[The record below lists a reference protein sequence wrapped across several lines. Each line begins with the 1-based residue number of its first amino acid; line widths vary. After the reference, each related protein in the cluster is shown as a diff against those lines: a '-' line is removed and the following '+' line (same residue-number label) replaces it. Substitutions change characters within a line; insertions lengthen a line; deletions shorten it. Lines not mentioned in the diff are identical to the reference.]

1 MLALALALVLA
12 PGSDAAPT
20 PLANASFEELDA
32 GGGPV
37 GWRAAAW
44 GRDGADLARLCGV
57 AEQDDAPSGERV
69 ARMDLDAP
77 TCTAWAQELKGLEP
91 GQWYEASAMVRCQD
105 LEGQGCH
112 LNIEY
117 WYGAISSGC
126 LDAEHLVGTQG
137 WTRQTLRF
145 LAPGSDYHC
154 NLSLFQ
160 IGGPGIAW
168 FDDVTV
174 RPIAPPEHDLSGRRA
189 LDEPLW
195 GMFTCYANYLHQYGE
210 TMRQAG
216 VHWQRQGLSA
226 LAPEQQA
233 VAEKWGMSFE
243 VCIDGM
249 PPAADPADPL
259 FPVTC
264 LPDYEA
270 MLAERLE
277 AVGPSIRSFEFF
289 NEPNTHLGWTLPAY
303 ADLIAMA
310 GQTIKAKCP
319 GVLIATGG
327 FAPPGVGYAEACLK
341 RDDGRVIDLV
351 LLHPYAVDEALDAA
365 LFGLADAC
373 RRAGRPDVAVAINE
387 TGWPTW
393 DPATGCDAT
402 SLFVSEEV
410 QARNIVKLHL
420 QALAHRL
427 SFVTLLGWND
437 FTEPSDHARNMG
449 LVRVDGS
456 PKPSMEAYRFMTA
469 TIGSRRID
477 DWTYGP
483 DGTRVLRFTGN
494 PPLLVVWNA
503 LREAD
508 VALDVGDGRVFPC
521 DIYGTRLTSAP
532 VTGSITLRAGAS
544 PIYLVPA

>member
-1 MLALALALVLA
+1 
-12 PGSDAAPT
+12 
-20 PLANASFEELDA
+20 
-32 GGGPV
+32 
-37 GWRAAAW
+37 
-44 GRDGADLARLCGV
+44 
-57 AEQDDAPSGERV
+57 
-69 ARMDLDAP
+69 MDLDVP
-77 TCTAWAQELKGLEP
+77 TCTAWAQELRGLEP
-91 GQWYEASAMVRCQD
+91 GQWYEASVMVRCQNLD
-105 LEGQGCH
+105 GQGCH

-117 WYGAISSGC
+117 WYGGISSGC
-126 LDAEHLVGTQG
+126 LDAEHLVGTSG

-160 IGGPGIAW
+160 IGGPGVAW

-174 RPIAPPEHDLSGRRA
+174 RPIAPPEYDVSERRV
-189 LDEPLW
+189 LGEPFW

-210 TMRQAG
+210 AMREAG

-233 VAEKWGMSFE
+233 VAERWGMSFDA
-243 VCIDGM
+243 CIDGM
-249 PPAADPADPL
+249 PPATDAADPL
-259 FPVTC
+259 FPVTN
-264 LPDYEA
+264 LPEYEA
-270 MLAERLE
+270 MLAANLE
-277 AVGPSIRSFEFF
+277 AVGPSIRCFEFF

-303 ADLIAMA
+303 ANLIAIA
-310 GQTIKAKCP
+310 GRTIKGKCP
-319 GVLIATGG
+319 DVLIATGG

-341 RDDGRVIDLV
+341 RDPDRVIDLV

-365 LFGLADAC
+365 LWGVAEAC

-402 SLFVSEEV
+402 SLFVSEDV

-420 QALAHRL
+420 QALAQRL

-456 PKPSMEAYRFMTA
+456 PKPSMGAYRFMTT
-469 TIGSRRID
+469 TIGSRRVD
-477 DWTYGP
+477 DWSYGP
-483 DGTRVLRFTGN
+483 DGTRVLRFTGD
-494 PPLLVVWNA
+494 PALSVVWNA

-508 VALDVGDGRVFPC
+508 VTLEVGDRGVFAC
-521 DIYGTRLTSAP
+521 DIYGARLTPTP
-532 VTGSITLRAGAS
+532 VTGSIMLRVGGS
-544 PIYLVPA
+544 PIYVVSL